1 MLFDATYGTETFG
14 RHDVKTSEDTGDTTT
29 WGYSAINQDFF
40 REIMRS
46 VPRPLAEYTFVDVGS
61 GKGAAVLMAS
71 EFGFRRLVGVE
82 LAEELVR
89 IAKLNTERFNRK
101 TGKTIVPEWVQ
112 TDFFKWKIPSEPQL
126 FFFNNPFP
134 PDLTVKAL
142 AVLESSLASQPH
154 SALLVFRKASS
165 AAGDYLHASRFWKP
179 LRLAPYWRVYSRA

>member
-89 IAKLNTERFNRK
+89 IAKLNTEPGTICTHRDSGSRFVSHR
-101 TGKTIVPEWVQ
+101 TGASTVGREGERVE
-112 TDFFKWKIPSEPQL
+112 TPSRGA
-126 FFFNNPFP
+126 
-134 PDLTVKAL
+134 DH
-142 AVLESSLASQPH
+142 SLANDRIHQGLTTWYGLCPDAHRNPQDPRGALHFHCPLSQ
-154 SALLVFRKASS
+154 
-165 AAGDYLHASRFWKP
+165 W
-179 LRLAPYWRVYSRA
+179 